1 MKSSYVVIFSW
12 TGAGVLHNM
21 DQAIGLKRFFP
32 NPEFAE
38 LEDYEEACRWAVKAL
53 AERYPEN
60 VYRRHNL
67 SNYSGCY
74 CLFLR
79 EQTGA
84 EGGQRN
90 AG

>member
-1 MKSSYVVIFSW
+1 MESNYVVIVSW

-38 LEDYEEACRWAVKAL
+38 LEVYGEACRWAEKAL
-53 AERYPEN
+53 AECYPGN

-74 CLFLR
+74 CLLLR

>member
-1 MKSSYVVIFSW
+1 MESNYVVIVSW
-12 TGAGVLHNM
+12 TGVLHNM

-38 LEDYEEACRWAVKAL
+38 FEDYGEACRWAEKAL
-53 AERYPEN
+53 AERYPGN

>member
-1 MKSSYVVIFSW
+1 MKSSYVVIISW

-32 NPEFAE
+32 NPGFAE
-38 LEDYEEACRWAVKAL
+38 LKDYEDACRWAEKAL

-60 VYRRHNL
+60 VYCRHNL

>member
-1 MKSSYVVIFSW
+1 MGSNFVVIISH
-12 TGAGVLHNM
+12 TGAGIMHNM

-32 NPEFAE
+32 NPRFAE
-38 LEDYEEACRWAVKAL
+38 LEDYENACRWAEKAL
-53 AERYPEN
+53 AERYPGN

-67 SNYSGCY
+67 SNYSGVY

-84 EGGQRN
+84 EGVQRN

>member
-1 MKSSYVVIFSW
+1 MENYVVIISH
-12 TGAGVLHNM
+12 TGAGILHK

-32 NPEFAE
+32 NHEFKE
-38 LEDYEEACRWAVKAL
+38 VETYEGACRWAEKAL
-53 AERYPEN
+53 AERYPGN

-67 SNYSGCY
+67 SNYSGIY

-84 EGGQRN
+84 EGVQRN